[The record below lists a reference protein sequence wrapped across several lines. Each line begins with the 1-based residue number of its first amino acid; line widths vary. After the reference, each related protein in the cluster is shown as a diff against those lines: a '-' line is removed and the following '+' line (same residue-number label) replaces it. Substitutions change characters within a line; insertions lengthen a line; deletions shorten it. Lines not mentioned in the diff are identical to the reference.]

1 MIEIEYS
8 YDGKIVWQHP
18 FKKESAAKNCRQI
31 QDLLCRLAMQFSLT
45 PNDNLLRLHLQMNA
59 RNGVIAIFN
68 KLYHSI
74 LHISPSSSNSLIE
87 QDLHRDI

>member
-8 YDGKIVWQHP
+8 YDGEIVWQHP

-45 PNDNLLRLHLQMNA
+45 ANDNLLRLHLQMNA

-68 KLYHSI
+68 KLNHSREHFAYI
-74 LHISPSSSNSLIE
+74 PIFK
-87 QDLHRDI
+87 